1 MTCEH
6 VKELYQ
12 LCQSHNLKLT
22 SGDLIR
28 IVCPHCGVAE
38 VCPSVYSAEYDA
50 AHEAEPS
57 GTESSAAANAKVD
70 RPGARG

>member
-6 VKELYQ
+6 VKQLYQ
-12 LCQSHNLKLT
+12 LCQQNNLKLT

-28 IVCPHCGVAE
+28 IVCPQCGVAD

-50 AHEAEPS
+50 TH
-57 GTESSAAANAKVD
+57 TTDKESDDELTVD
-70 RPGARG
+70 RRRTEP

>member
-6 VKELYQ
+6 VKQLYH
-12 LCQSHNLKLT
+12 LCQQNNLKLT

-28 IVCPHCGVAE
+28 IVCPQCGVAD

-50 AHEAEPS
+50 THVAEADDAPNTV
-57 GTESSAAANAKVD
+57 TEARPAD
-70 RPGARG
+70 R

>member
-6 VKELYQ
+6 VKQLYQ
-12 LCQSHNLKLT
+12 LCQAHNLKLT

-28 IVCPHCGVAE
+28 IVCPQCGVAD

-50 AHEAEPS
+50 THASDRDEAERAPA
-57 GTESSAAANAKVD
+57 E
-70 RPGARG
+70 

>member
-6 VKELYQ
+6 VKQLYQ
-12 LCQSHNLKLT
+12 LCQQNNLKLT

-28 IVCPHCGVAE
+28 IVCPQCGVAD

-50 AHEAEPS
+50 THQDEQDADEP
-57 GTESSAAANAKVD
+57 TVEH
-70 RPGARG
+70 RPDQK

>member
-6 VKELYQ
+6 VKQLYQ
-12 LCQSHNLKLT
+12 LCQQNNLKLT

-28 IVCPHCGVAE
+28 IVCPQCGVAD

-50 AHEAEPS
+50 THAAEQENEPS
-57 GTESSAAANAKVD
+57 DGSE
-70 RPGARG
+70 PRGVNR